1 MREFNLSEWALEHQS
16 LVLFFMLALFA
27 AGVFSYLRLGEAED
41 PDFSFKLMV
50 VRAIWP
56 GASPREME
64 EQVTERLEKKL
75 QETPFLDNVRSYTKA
90 GETTIFVVLKDSTA
104 PKEIPGVWYQVRKK
118 IGDMRHMLPN
128 GVIGPFFN
136 DEFGDVFGNIYAFTG
151 DGYSYAEL
159 KDYIEQVRKE
169 ILHVPNVAKAE
180 IIGDQEEKIFVE
192 VSHRKLATLGIDPL
206 SILVVLRAQNA
217 MTPAGSIDTR
227 SDRMYLRIS
236 GSFDSVESIRENGIQ
251 AGGRQFRLG
260 DISHI

>member
-27 AGVFSYLRLGEAED
+27 AGVFSYFRLGQAED
-41 PDFSFKLMV
+41 PDFTFKLMV

-90 GETTIFVVLKDSTA
+90 GETTIFVTLKDSTA
-104 PKEIPGVWYQVRKK
+104 PKEVPDVWYQVRKK
-118 IGDMRHMLPN
+118 IGDMRNMLPN

-169 ILHVPNVAKAE
+169 ILRVPNVAKAE
-180 IIGDQEEKIFVE
+180 IVGDQDEKIYV
-192 VSHRKLATLGIDPL
+192 
-206 SILVVLRAQNA
+206 
-217 MTPAGSIDTR
+217 
-227 SDRMYLRIS
+227 
-236 GSFDSVESIRENGIQ
+236 
-251 AGGRQFRLG
+251 
-260 DISHI
+260 